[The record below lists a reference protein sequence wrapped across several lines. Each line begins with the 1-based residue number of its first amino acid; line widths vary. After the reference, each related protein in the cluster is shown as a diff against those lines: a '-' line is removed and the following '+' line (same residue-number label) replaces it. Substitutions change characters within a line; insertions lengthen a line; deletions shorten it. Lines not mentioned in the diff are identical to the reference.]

1 MQVSQIKF
9 EPYQARNEE
18 DLQARIVAAKQKLG
32 KKLVIL
38 GHHYQQEGV
47 YRHADYT
54 GDSLKLSRFAGE
66 TDAEYIVFLGVHFMA
81 EVAEIL
87 SRPEQISI

>member
-9 EPYQARNEE
+9 EPYQARNDE
-18 DLQARIVAAKQKLG
+18 DLQTRIIAAKQKLG

-54 GDSLKLSRFAGE
+54 GDSLKLSRFASKRMLN
-66 TDAEYIVFLGVHFMA
+66 TSCF
-81 EVAEIL
+81 
-87 SRPEQISI
+87 